1 MEVRIMDMMS
11 KWENRRNLNS
21 FKNNFNR
28 THGYQKLGEKQVL
41 KEIRE
46 SGWLKTS
53 RFIRT
58 LYNVC
63 WNARYE
69 LKKGGA
75 DD

>member
-1 MEVRIMDMMS
+1 MMS

-28 THGYQKLGEKQVL
+28 TRSYQKLGDKQTL
-41 KEIRE
+41 KEIRGY
-46 SGWLKTS
+46 GWLRTSTFIKT
-53 RFIRT
+53 I
-58 LYNVC
+58 YNLC